1 MDDFWKSDDWS
12 MSDQPTASSGGS
24 VLAVVF
30 AGQLA
35 AAKSLLG
42 AAQGIAP
49 DLGASVVAALLGGD
63 EAAAD
68 ELLKAGAAQVWI
80 VDVAASGPLDDAA
93 AALTAL
99 AQQESAAVVLFA
111 SGERG
116 DSLAGQVAGRLG
128 AGLIVGAQSLSVD
141 YGSQQVQA
149 VQPIYGGAGLASWQV
164 KGKPAIFTLRPGTAA
179 PNLNHHAAGKVARF
193 DYAATG
199 ELLKVVRREHSPLQQ
214 EMLRAKVIVAGGY
227 GVGAA
232 GFVALGDLAAS
243 LGAVVGASKSAV
255 AAGWA
260 TREQQIGMLGQSV
273 RPDLYIAVGISGTPE
288 HLMGIAEGATIV
300 AINSDPR
307 APIFQLADY
316 AIVGDAASLLPALT
330 TRLKKLYASN

>member
-12 MSDQPTASSGGS
+12 MSDEPNASSGGS
-24 VLAVVF
+24 VLVVVS

-42 AAQGIAP
+42 AAQSIAP
-49 DLGASVVAALLGGD
+49 DLGANVVAALLGGD

-68 ELLKAGAAQVWI
+68 ELLKVGATQVWL
-80 VDVAASGPLDDAA
+80 VDVATSGLLDDAA
-93 AALTAL
+93 AALAAL
-99 AQQESAAVVLFA
+99 AQQESVAVILFA

-128 AGLIVGAQSLSVD
+128 AGLVVGAQSLSVD

-149 VQPIYGGAGLASWQV
+149 VQPIYAGAGLATWQAN
-164 KGKPAIFTLRPGTAA
+164 GKPAIFTLRPDIAT
-179 PNLNHHAAGKVARF
+179 PSLNRPATGKVARF

-227 GVGAA
+227 GAGAA
-232 GFVALGDLAAS
+232 GFAALKELAAT
-243 LGAVVGASKSAV
+243 LGGVVGASKSAV

-260 TREQQIGMLGQSV
+260 TREQQIGMLGQTV

-316 AIVGDAASLLPALT
+316 AIVGDAATVLPALT
-330 TRLKKLYASN
+330 ARLKKLYASD